1 MSNSKPVKRL
11 NVNLPAATYD
21 ELQAFSKRSGRT
33 MTEIVRMGVG
43 LAQIAVGQ
51 DSQQNSLAVVDA
63 DGKLVKQILVL

>member
-1 MSNSKPVKRL
+1 MSTAKAVKRL

-21 ELQAFSKRSGRT
+21 ELQEFSRRSGRT

-43 LAQIAVGQ
+43 LAQIAVGE
-51 DSQQNSLAVVDA
+51 DSRQNSLAVVDA